1 MISYNKCKNEQEF
14 KMAWLK
20 KFKKYYAD
28 MFCIETEETVGGF
41 PDVMAIGYNQKAHFF
56 EFKFTKT
63 GKIKFQPTQPAFYKA
78 HNTMDINV
86 VALWVKD
93 GKAIP
98 YVFDTHEMF
107 FKGSPF
113 EMNEKGEVNLDGA
126 PLLWTFD
133 DID

>member
-1 MISYNKCKNEQEF
+1 MNNYNKCKNEQDF
-14 KMAWLK
+14 KMTWFK

-41 PDVMAIGYNQKAHFF
+41 PDVMALGYNQQAHFF

-86 VALWVKD
+86 IALWVKD
-93 GKAIP
+93 DKAVP
-98 YVFDTHEMF
+98 YQFSVKELFV
-107 FKGSPF
+107 KGSPF
-113 EMNEKGEVNLDGA
+113 ELNERGEVNLDGA
-126 PLLWTFD
+126 PLLWTLD

>member
-1 MISYNKCKNEQEF
+1 MNYNKCKNEQDF
-14 KMAWLK
+14 KMAWFK

-63 GKIKFQPTQPAFYKA
+63 GKIKFQPTQPAFYKQ
-78 HNTMDINV
+78 HNTMDITV

-93 GKAIP
+93 DKAVP
-98 YVFDTHEMF
+98 YQFDSHELF
-107 FKGSPF
+107 IKDSPF

>member
-1 MISYNKCKNEQEF
+1 MNYNKCKNEQDF

-41 PDVMAIGYNQKAHFF
+41 PDVMALGYNQMAHFF

-63 GKIKFQPTQPAFYKA
+63 GKIKFQPTQPAFYRQ

-86 VALWVKD
+86 IALWVDEHCTK
-93 GKAIP
+93 
-98 YVFDTHEMF
+98 VFAFHVKEMF
-107 FKGSPF
+107 KKESPF
-113 EMNEKGEVNLDGA
+113 ALNERGEIDLHGA
-126 PLLWTFD
+126 PIEGIFVE
-133 DID
+133 